1 MSLIYFNGISEI
13 DLSNQN
19 SSVYYISID
28 YEQKTK
34 IQKLIIAK

>member
-13 DLSNQN
+13 DLSNQ
-19 SSVYYISID
+19 SPRVYYIIVN

-34 IQKLIIAK
+34 F